1 VKSAEETMNILE
13 AYDLTG
19 SFRDAGELAG
29 CSHHTVAR
37 YVRARDEGRLVPG
50 ASAPRPG
57 VIDEYLPKLEELV
70 ERSKGRVRA
79 DVAHEKITAMGYAG
93 SERTTRRAV
102 ARLKK
107 AWHSGRRRVFRPW
120 VPEPGMWAQYDF
132 GDGPQVN
139 GTATVLFCLWLAW
152 SRFRVVLP
160 ILDKTQASVWAA
172 VDVSLRR
179 AGGVPAYLL
188 TDNEKTVTVEHVAGV
203 PVRNPGAVEAGRHYG
218 LTVATCVPYDP
229 ASKGGSESTVKLAK
243 ADLVPTAANLLAGYA
258 SFAALEAACAAFCE
272 QVNARPHRVT
282 RRAPAEMLAEER
294 PRLHPVPAFPFTA
307 ALGVTR
313 RADAMSLVAFE
324 GAQYSVPHQLAGQVV
339 HVRRH
344 GSQVVIAHAGQGGPA
359 EVARHQVT
367 TPGSPRLDEAHYPP
381 APPGALHREPRAR
394 TAAEAEFLAIGSGA
408 GLWLAEAAAAGASR
422 VRSKMAKAVQLAAL
436 HGTEQ
441 VDRALGRA
449 AAAGR
454 FADGDLAALLAH
466 QASAAPGEPSRAG
479 ESRTLAQGT
488 GGWAPRDGRPEEGQ

>member
-1 VKSAEETMNILE
+1 VKSAEEIMNILE

-37 YVRARDEGRLVPG
+37 YVRAREEGRLVPG
-50 ASAPRPG
+50 ASSPRPG
-57 VIDEYLPKLEELV
+57 VIEEFLPKLEELV
-70 ERSKGRVRA
+70 ERSKGKVRA
-79 DVAHEKITAMGYAG
+79 DVAHEKIAAMGFTG

-107 AWHSGRRRVFRPW
+107 AWYSGRRRVFRPW

-132 GDGPQVN
+132 GDGPRI
-139 GTATVLFCLWLAW
+139 GDAATVLFCLWLAW
-152 SRFRVVLP
+152 CRFRVVLP
-160 ILDKTQASVWAA
+160 ILDKAQPTVWAA
-172 VDVSLRR
+172 ADAALRR
-179 AGGVPAYLL
+179 IGGVPAYLL
-188 TDNEKTVTVEHVAGV
+188 TDNERTVTVEHVAGV
-203 PVRNPGAVEAGRHYG
+203 PVRNAGAVEFGRHYG

-243 ADLVPTAANLLAGYA
+243 ADLVPTDANLLEEYG

-272 QVNARPHRVT
+272 QVNTRPHRVT

-294 PRLHPVPAFPFTA
+294 SRLHPVPAAPFTA

-313 RADAMSLVAFE
+313 RVDAMSLVAFE
-324 GAQYSVPHQLAGQVV
+324 GGQYSVPHQLAGEVV

-344 GSQVVIAHAGQGGPA
+344 GEQVVIARVGVAGAA
-359 EVARHQVT
+359 EVARHRLAS
-367 TPGSPRLDEAHYPP
+367 PGSPRLDDAHYPP
-381 APPGALHREPRAR
+381 APPGALNREPKAR
-394 TAAEAEFLAIGSGA
+394 TKAEAQFLAIGDGA
-408 GLWLAEAAAAGASR
+408 GLWLAEAAAAGAAR
-422 VRSKMAKAVQLAAL
+422 VRSKMTQAVQMAAL
-436 HGTEQ
+436 HGAGA
-441 VDRALGRA
+441 VDRALGQA

-454 FADGDLAALLAH
+454 FADGDLASILAH

-479 ESRTLAQGT
+479 EDRTLAQGT
-488 GGWAPRDGRPEEGQ
+488 GGWAARDGRKEAGQ